1 MKLPDSRAFL
11 VRVGDPMASSEE
23 PVVGRI
29 EHIESGL
36 RVRFSSLDEMCVF
49 IRKVLVQ
56 EADLE
61 AAETLK

>member
-1 MKLPDSRAFL
+1 
-11 VRVGDPMASSEE
+11 MAPSEE

-36 RVRFSSLDEMCVF
+36 RVRFSSLDEMRVF